1 MNEYELALQEY
12 MAKLKSGFGQSMDN
26 VNDNVNG
33 VMDGVGA
40 RGLNSK
46 AESGFL
52 NSVMGGVGAGTK
64 DELTHA
70 NITDTDIGNTPAERE
85 ALLAGFAPDA
95 SNLGLGSRGLDTPAE
110 RDFLSTE
117 FASNTELMP
126 GRTPTIP
133 DVVPTG
139 MHRMPDGTMMS
150 DAEMNYAGSGEP
162 NMNAPV
168 IDRQQFNKQFA
179 ALSEQEKRNV
189 EEIMANM
196 DDLEKANFAAGL
208 TGAPLS
214 GFAVQDETL
223 DFTRGY

>member
-12 MAKLKSGFGQSMDN
+12 MAKLKGGFAQSMDN
-26 VNDNVNG
+26 VNNNVTG

-46 AESGFL
+46 AESSFL
-52 NSVMGGVGAGTK
+52 NSVMGNGAGAK

-70 NITDTDIGNTPAERE
+70 NITNTDINNTAAERE
-85 ALLAGFAPDA
+85 ALLAGFAPDT

-179 ALSEQEKRNV
+179 ALSRQEKRNV

-208 TGAPLS
+208 TGAPLG
-214 GFAVQDETL
+214 GFAVQDERL

>member
-1 MNEYELALQEY
+1 MSEYELALQEY
-12 MAKLKSGFGQSMDN
+12 MAKLKGGFAQSMDN
-26 VNDNVNG
+26 VNNN
-33 VMDGVGA
+33 
-40 RGLNSK
+40 LNNNFT
-46 AESGFL
+46 G
-52 NSVMGGVGAGTK
+52 VMGGDANTQTV
-64 DELTHA
+64 DELTPG
-70 NITDTDIGNTPAERE
+70 IIKDTDINNTAAERE
-85 ALLAGFAPDA
+85 ALLAGFAPVA
-95 SNLGLGSRGLDTPAE
+95 SNLGLTNDPV
-110 RDFLSTE
+110 F
-117 FASNTELMP
+117 MP

-139 MHRMPDGTMMS
+139 MD
-150 DAEMNYAGSGEP
+150 YAGSGQP

-214 GFAVQDETL
+214 GFAVQDEML
-223 DFTRGY
+223 DYTRGY

>member
-1 MNEYELALQEY
+1 MSEYELALQEY
-12 MAKLKSGFGQSMDN
+12 MAKLKGGFAQSMDN
-26 VNDNVNG
+26 VNNNFTG

-40 RGLNSK
+40 TGLNSK

-52 NSVMGGVGAGTK
+52 NNLMGGGTKAGAK
-64 DELTHA
+64 DELAHA
-70 NITDTDIGNTPAERE
+70 IIKDTDIDNTASERE
-85 ALLAGFAPDA
+85 ALLAGFAPVA
-95 SNLGLGSRGLDTPAE
+95 SNLGLANDPVT
-110 RDFLSTE
+110 
-117 FASNTELMP
+117 MP
-126 GRTPTIP
+126 GRTPNIP

-150 DAEMNYAGSGEP
+150 DADMDYAGSGQP

-179 ALSEQEKRNV
+179 ALSELEKRNV

-214 GFAVQDETL
+214 GFAVQDERL

>member
-12 MAKLKSGFGQSMDN
+12 MARLKGGFAQSMDN
-26 VNDNVNG
+26 VNNNVTG

-52 NSVMGGVGAGTK
+52 NNLMGGGAGAK
-64 DELTHA
+64 DELAHA

-85 ALLAGFAPDA
+85 ALLAGFAPET

-110 RDFLSTE
+110 RDFLSTS
-117 FASNTELMP
+117 FVSDTELMP

-150 DAEMNYAGSGEP
+150 DADMDYAGTGQP
-162 NMNAPV
+162 NMDAPV
-168 IDRQQFNKQFA
+168 IDRQKFNTQFA
-179 ALSEQEKRNV
+179 ALTEQEKRNV

-196 DDLEKANFAAGL
+196 NDLEKANFAAGL
-208 TGAPLS
+208 TGMPLS
-214 GFAVQDETL
+214 GFAVQDEML
-223 DFTRGY
+223 DYTRGY